1 MSPSWEEDSP
11 RGKGPARHTF
21 QVHPTWDGWA
31 EGTGGNDFLAEN
43 RHFRSEC
50 LSKVERERRI
60 KTKEPKLGFSLS
72 SPNLDFIYLLGAHAQ
87 IGRILSGSSLVP
99 FPVLL
104 SIPMFES
111 GWQISEEPGL
121 LPARVADRSLKNLVC
136 FLLQMKF
143 LELSVLSLNSVIWS
157 SLTAWNCYFLDKI
170 NHSKLALTSK
180 LEPSRVFFL
189 LFSPFWSLNVL

>member
-121 LPARVADRSLKNLVC
+121 LPAPDEISGTQCPFSQQRYLIFTHCMELLFLRQNKSLKIG
-136 FLLQMKF
+136 FDQ
-143 LELSVLSLNSVIWS
+143 
-157 SLTAWNCYFLDKI
+157 
-170 NHSKLALTSK
+170 
-180 LEPSRVFFL
+180 
-189 LFSPFWSLNVL
+189 